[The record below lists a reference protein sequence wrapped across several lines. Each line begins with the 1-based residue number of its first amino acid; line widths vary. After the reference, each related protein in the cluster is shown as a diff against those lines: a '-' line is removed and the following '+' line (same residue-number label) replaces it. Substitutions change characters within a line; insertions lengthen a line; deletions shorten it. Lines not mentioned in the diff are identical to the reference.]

1 VSLRRLAHA
10 AEVTRPA
17 VEFESFGTSAGA
29 RGDSSGSPNLDCAWV
44 SLNRY
49 GPAKTGRKYVGCMI
63 PAGQLTTLEVSDL
76 CPTDSRALP
85 PSA

>member
-29 RGDSSGSPNLDCAWV
+29 RDDSSGSPNLDCAWV

-49 GPAKTGRKYVGCMI
+49 GFAKTGRKIHWMYHTNLAIDHDGGVR
-63 PAGQLTTLEVSDL
+63 PASD
-76 CPTDSRALP
+76 
-85 PSA
+85 